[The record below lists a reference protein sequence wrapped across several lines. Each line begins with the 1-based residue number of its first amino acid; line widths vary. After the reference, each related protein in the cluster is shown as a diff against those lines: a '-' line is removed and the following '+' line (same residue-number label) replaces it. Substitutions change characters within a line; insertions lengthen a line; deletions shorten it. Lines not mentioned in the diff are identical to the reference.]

1 MRIAGAPK
9 LGGIGS
15 AGGEPSAAFERQ
27 PHRAREKA
35 RNRRIE
41 TEAYLGYPRS
51 ARGQAGS

>member
-1 MRIAGAPK
+1 MRTARAPK

-35 RNRRIE
+35 QNRRIE
-41 TEAYLGYPRS
+41 TEAYLGYP
-51 ARGQAGS
+51 

>member
-1 MRIAGAPK
+1 MGEVVAGAPK

-35 RNRRIE
+35 QNRRSE
-41 TEAYLGYPRS
+41 PEACLEATP
-51 ARGQAGS
+51 